1 MVRQRIA
8 HLFQAELDR
17 IFQESIRKGRSY
29 VDVLSKD
36 LHDCVIRSPYKPK
49 DARMPSCCGVMRNKM
64 GVDDA
69 ILSDPQKLQTSKLLI
84 RYQLPRL

>member
-1 MVRQRIA
+1 MVRQKIA

-17 IFQESIRKGRSY
+17 IFQESLKKGRSY

-36 LHDCVIRSPYKPK
+36 LHDCVIQPPYQPK

-64 GVDDA
+64 GVNDD
-69 ILSDPQKLQTSKLLI
+69 ILSDPQKLQTSTLLI